1 MSPIHPLTLKARFA
15 NLRAWS
21 SDDVD
26 EDGNGHGTHVAGT
39 IGSKTY
45 GVAKAVNLIAVKVLG
60 SSGSGSM
67 SDVVGGVA
75 WAAASAAKSLESAA
89 ARNGTHKGSVAVSL
103 FHVFRVHVKR
113 NTDLVLRDTEHV
125 SWGWQVSC
133 S

>member
-1 MSPIHPLTLKARFA
+1 MPQSKSHSAQSDFA
-15 NLRAWS
+15 IAHLNHS
-21 SDDVD
+21 FTDDVD

-103 FHVFRVHVKR
+103 SFTLLLCR
-113 NTDLVLRDTEHV
+113 
-125 SWGWQVSC
+125 QSC
-133 S
+133 